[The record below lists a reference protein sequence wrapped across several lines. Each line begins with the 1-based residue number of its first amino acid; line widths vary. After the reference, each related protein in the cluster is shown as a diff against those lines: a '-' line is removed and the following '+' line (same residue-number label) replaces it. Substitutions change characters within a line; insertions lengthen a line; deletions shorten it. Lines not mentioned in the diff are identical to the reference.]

1 MTTPPITQPVAKKK
15 SATKKPL
22 KKASAP
28 HNAPLKKAKSST
40 KATPVV
46 NWKEIDLPL
55 TVQQATFITSSPS
68 LEQCPPAEPF
78 KPEIVMVGRSNV
90 GKSSWIN
97 AMFQRKGIAKTSNT
111 PGKTRLI
118 NYYDVKTSQPKKAF
132 VPDVPFPDGKASLKI
147 PASWF
152 FVDLPGYGYAKVA
165 KTMLAEWSK
174 QLERY
179 IRERESISLIIQLI
193 DARHG
198 MLPPDAEM
206 LGYLIEQG
214 LPFQIVLT
222 KADKCTNKE
231 LQASINKV
239 KLVLKEFGIEG
250 VTPIQFSAETA
261 KGKRECWQQLLEVVQ
276 LELADMPED
285 KS

>member
-1 MTTPPITQPVAKKK
+1 
-15 SATKKPL
+15 
-22 KKASAP
+22 
-28 HNAPLKKAKSST
+28 
-40 KATPVV
+40 
-46 NWKEIDLPL
+46 
-55 TVQQATFITSSPS
+55 
-68 LEQCPPAEPF
+68 
-78 KPEIVMVGRSNV
+78 MVGRSNV

-118 NYYDVKTSQPKKAF
+118 NYYDVKTAQPKKAF
-132 VPDVPFPDGKASLKI
+132 VLETPFPDGKACLKI
-147 PASWF
+147 PTAWY

-222 KADKCTNKE
+222 KADKCTNKK
-231 LQASINKV
+231 LQASITKV

-276 LELADMPED
+276 LELAEMPEILTTASTAD
-285 KS
+285 

>member
-1 MTTPPITQPVAKKK
+1 MTTTTTPSPKKK
-15 SATKKPL
+15 STTKKPL
-22 KKASAP
+22 KKPSSHQTAP
-28 HNAPLKKAKSST
+28 IKRAKLST
-40 KATPVV
+40 QATPVV

-55 TVQQATFITSSPS
+55 AVLKATFITSAPS
-68 LEQCPPAEPF
+68 LEHCPPAEPF

-118 NYYDVKTSQPKKAF
+118 NYYDVKTGQPKKAF
-132 VPDVPFPDGKASLKI
+132 VPETPFPDGKASLKI
-147 PASWF
+147 PEAWY

-198 MLPPDAEM
+198 LLPPDEEM

-222 KADKCTNKE
+222 KADKCSNKE
-231 LQASINKV
+231 LQASMTKV
-239 KLVLKEFGIEG
+239 KDVLKNFGIEG
-250 VTPIQFSAETA
+250 VAPIQFSAETA
-261 KGKRECWQQLLEVVQ
+261 KGKRECWQQLLELTQ
-276 LELADMPED
+276 LELAEMPTE
-285 KS
+285 

>member
-147 PASWF
+147 PA
-152 FVDLPGYGYAKVA
+152 YGYAKVA